1 MHNFP
6 NKIDKNVE
14 KFKICSNKHNTDKR
28 RNTLEQLTLKRS
40 IAYSEWY
47 TENDAAHCNFVSSLG
62 FW

>member
-28 RNTLEQLTLKRS
+28 RNTLKQQTTNS
-40 IAYSEWY
+40 
-47 TENDAAHCNFVSSLG
+47 
-62 FW
+62 